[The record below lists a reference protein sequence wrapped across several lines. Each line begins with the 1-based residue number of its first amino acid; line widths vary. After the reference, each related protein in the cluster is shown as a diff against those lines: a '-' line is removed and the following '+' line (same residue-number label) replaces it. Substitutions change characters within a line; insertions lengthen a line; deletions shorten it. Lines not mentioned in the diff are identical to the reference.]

1 MQVRHDTSLLEKAIE
16 QVLLRGS
23 IPALQAQAEALE
35 RTNKAVA
42 IRRIATGA
50 AIALVAIGLGLGIK
64 FALDRDLTLAGRE
77 PQIQAEVRPDPT
89 PQPPNRSPRPEN
101 ISAPRPDQPPSQPD
115 IVTTNYTKFAS
126 RQVDL
131 LGRKWTVSA
140 GHHFDNE
147 ADPSWKQAWCYTM
160 TEVNGVEVKIELANR
175 VTPAAK
181 PIAPTANLATMQHA
195 GLDINDALNLA
206 SRCPWDDKE
215 FSVVDLQVPPSA
227 KGPKPLPPVSQPQL
241 PVPTVPQTQP
251 QQEFVAADE
260 FDIPGGDYRVEKE
273 VPLELC
279 ASLCR
284 TEAQCRAYTYNK
296 TARWCFLKDRVGEA
310 QRFVGAFSGMKKTA
324 PTAGV
329 TSGEWR

>member
-16 QVLLRGS
+16 QVLLRAS
-23 IPALQAQAEALE
+23 IPTLQAQAEALE

-64 FALDRDLTLAGRE
+64 FALDRDLTLASSD
-77 PQIQAEVRPDPT
+77 PQLQSGVRSDPT
-89 PQPPNRSPRPEN
+89 PQPPTSSPRPESS
-101 ISAPRPDQPPSQPD
+101 SAPKPDQPPSQAD
-115 IVTTNYTKFAS
+115 IVTTNFTKFAN

-147 ADPSWKQAWCYTM
+147 TDPSWKQAWCYTV
-160 TEVNGVEVKIELANR
+160 TEVNGVEVKVELANR

-195 GLDINDALNLA
+195 GLEITDALTLA
-206 SRCPWDDKE
+206 SQCPWTDKK

-227 KGPKPLPPVSQPQL
+227 KGPKPLPPVSQPQSPAPAL
-241 PVPTVPQTQP
+241 PQPQP
-251 QQEFVAADE
+251 QQEFVSADE

-273 VPLELC
+273 VSVEHC

-284 TEAQCRAYTYNK
+284 SETQCRAYTYNK

-310 QRFVGAFSGMKKTA
+310 QRFIGALSGMKKTA
-324 PTAGV
+324 PIAGA